1 MLDFYITQ
9 IKILF
14 LKTIKQHKTLT
25 SLTATT
31 VSGTTGYVFLVRKS
45 EQDTYSKKPP
55 SINDSI
61 INELKNNSIEL
72 RLKRIQT
79 MNLRLLT

>member
-25 SLTATT
+25 SLTTT

-72 RLKRIQT
+72 RLK
-79 MNLRLLT
+79 